1 MLGTP
6 QTLAHAC
13 LTHTYKYIYNPK
25 WFAKEN
31 IGIILIIQFT
41 FRLMKNATYAENCLW
56 DIYFYVSEIKGL
68 RISISYAVQFFIGPK
83 QSFYKI

>member
-1 MLGTP
+1 MVL
-6 QTLAHAC
+6 
-13 LTHTYKYIYNPK
+13 
-25 WFAKEN
+25 KEN

-68 RISISYAVQFFIGPK
+68 RKYFLCSSI
-83 QSFYKI
+83 FYRS